1 MTLEIAVQQLSGHVA
16 QLTKV
21 IEAVLMQAQGNHVVH
36 ASVQPAVTHNNTGSI
51 RSVATHS
58 LSAEADVVHEPT
70 TVAPVAPPTAVVEDV
85 TPPEHKPVVET
96 PTTDVVVTIDMLRSA
111 AQRLAAAQT
120 SAPVFALFKKHGGP
134 DCKKVTEIPEA
145 NRAALYADMLAALGE
160 A

>member
-1 MTLEIAVQQLSGHVA
+1 MTLELAVQQLSGHVA

-21 IEAVLMQAQGNHVVH
+21 IEAVLQQAQGNVVH

-58 LSAEADVVHEPT
+58 LSAEADVVHEP
-70 TVAPVAPPTAVVEDV
+70 AADPVASPTPAAEDV
-85 TPPEHKPVVET
+85 TPPEHKPET